1 MKIKITCVAILLAF
15 GFLAATASA
24 DENYRVTLSSVS
36 KIGNAEF
43 QAGDYKLAGGGS
55 KVVFTE
61 LKTGKSVEMAAKV
74 EVVEKKFGTTEIH
87 SRKVDGASQ
96 ISEIRIGGSK
106 TRVVFD

>member
-1 MKIKITCVAILLAF
+1 MKIKITCVAVLLAF

-24 DENYRVTLSSVS
+24 DENHRVTLSTAS
-36 KIGNAEF
+36 KIGNADF
-43 QAGDYKLAGGGS
+43 QAGDYRLAVGGS

-61 LKTGKSVEMAAKV
+61 LKTGKSVEMVAKV
-74 EVVEKKFGTTEIH
+74 ETAEKKFDSTEIH

-96 ISEIRIGGSK
+96 VFEIRLGGSK